1 LGADPAGAQ
10 LALAGIYFSQE
21 KDEESQEAYLQVLG
35 ENPTNQVALLGLSRI
50 SMRRGD
56 YDSARGYLD
65 RLRELKA
72 PPQAL
77 ALELAVLD
85 SMAGNMAS
93 AVSRLTDVVKT
104 SPDNMRAWAALAV
117 IAAQAGDERQLQA
130 ALTKLEETKMVQ
142 PTIRL
147 TLAQLAWQRDDHVAA
162 RRHYEELLRTQP
174 GNVSALEGILR
185 IAVGQGQRDEAERYV
200 ETLITVD
207 PGNAFGN
214 YVLGSLQL
222 FNEQY
227 ALAESSYRA
236 SLAANRAPEVIN
248 DLAWLLRRRG
258 ARDEA
263 MTLIQESLALN
274 DRNGAAWDTYGSLLL
289 SANRIEE
296 AEEALQKALALR
308 PESASITLNVALLYE
323 KKAQYKD
330 AMRLAEDLMAR
341 PTELSREEY
350 DLLRELMK
358 RLRLNI

>member
-1 LGADPAGAQ
+1 M
-10 LALAGIYFSQE
+10 
-21 KDEESQEAYLQVLG
+21 KYL
-35 ENPTNQVALLGLSRI
+35 
-50 SMRRGD
+50 
-56 YDSARGYLD
+56 
-65 RLRELKA
+65 K
-72 PPQAL
+72 
-77 ALELAVLD
+77 
-85 SMAGNMAS
+85 
-93 AVSRLTDVVKT
+93 
-104 SPDNMRAWAALAV
+104 
-117 IAAQAGDERQLQA
+117 
-130 ALTKLEETKMVQ
+130 
-142 PTIRL
+142 PTICLFLFALSLIMAR
-147 TLAQLAWQRDDHVAA
+147 QVRAA
-162 RRHYEELLRTQP
+162 TEFI
-174 GNVSALEGILR
+174 S
-185 IAVGQGQRDEAERYV
+185 
-200 ETLITVD
+200 TVD

-341 PTELSREEY
+341 PTELTREEY
-350 DLLRELMK
+350 DLLRELKK